1 VKYLLDTNICIYII
15 NEKLPALLRRMQ
27 RFTPGE
33 LGISAITV
41 AELEYGIHKS
51 TRPERNR
58 IALTS
63 FLLPFEIIDF
73 DQAAATEYGE
83 IRAWQTRHGKIVG
96 ALDLLI
102 AAQARSRGLVLVTNN
117 EKEFSLIPGLQMEN
131 WATG

>member
-1 VKYLLDTNICIYII
+1 VKYLLDTSICIYII

-33 LGISAITV
+33 LGISALTV
-41 AELEYGIHKS
+41 AELEYGLHKS
-51 TRPERNR
+51 SRPERNR

-73 DQAAATEYGE
+73 DQAAASDYGE
-83 IRAWQTRHGKIVG
+83 IRAWQMRHGKRVG

-102 AAQARSRGLVLVTNN
+102 AAQARSRALVLVTNN
-117 EKEFSLIPGLQMEN
+117 EKEFSLIPGLRIEN

>member
-33 LGISAITV
+33 LGISSIPV

-51 TRPERNR
+51 SRPERNR

-63 FLLPFEIIDF
+63 FLLPFEIVDF
-73 DQAAATEYGE
+73 DQAAAVEYGE
-83 IRAWQTRHGKIVG
+83 IRAWQTTHGKMVG
-96 ALDLLI
+96 ALALLI
-102 AAQARSRGLVLVTNN
+102 AA
-117 EKEFSLIPGLQMEN
+117 
-131 WATG
+131 